1 MLKTAAIMQ
10 TLIFRPGPRRIE
22 TKRALVLV
30 TAVVLFLCQACFR
43 QGPSG
48 ELPEAAAGIDLDNY
62 RLTRAPIELGGDIGN
77 ASGLTYNRQTGTI
90 FLILNGPTRVLELS
104 RAGERLRTIEL
115 EGFDDTE
122 DIVHLDGSRFAVI
135 EERRRTLAIIDI
147 AADTATVSYDP
158 TRRYLVEPEE
168 TGNKGLEGLGF
179 DPRAQEFYATRE
191 KRPRQIYRFALPAD
205 APEVV
210 SDSPWN
216 AQRRANGLRD
226 LSAVHLD
233 TTTDRMLLL
242 SDESKALIEV
252 DKEGREKSRLRL
264 EKGQGGLLRDIP
276 QAEGVTLTDDRT
288 LYICS
293 EPNLLY
299 IYAPMGG

>member
-10 TLIFRPGPRRIE
+10 TLIFRPGARRIE

-43 QGPSG
+43 QSPSG
-48 ELPEAAAGIDLDNY
+48 QLPEGAAGIDLGNY
-62 RLTRAPIELGGDIGN
+62 RLTRAPIELGTDIVN

-104 RAGERLRTIEL
+104 RAGDRLRTIEL

-122 DIVHLDGSRFAVI
+122 DIVHLGDSRFAVI
-135 EERRRTLAIIDI
+135 EERRRTLVVIDI
-147 AADTATVSYDP
+147 TTDTAAVTYNP
-158 TRRYLVEPEE
+158 ARRYLVEPEE

-179 DPRAQEFYATRE
+179 DPRSQEFYATRE
-191 KRPRQIYRFALPAD
+191 KRPRQIYRFTLPAG
-205 APEVV
+205 ATQLVT
-210 SDSPWN
+210 DSPWN
-216 AQRRANGLRD
+216 AQRRSNGLID

-233 TTTDRMLLL
+233 TATDRLLLL

-264 EKGQGGLLRDIP
+264 KKGRGGLLHDIP
-276 QAEGVTLTDDRT
+276 QAEGVTLADDRT

-299 IYAPMGG
+299 IYAPKSG